1 LRKNFRN
8 KGARDEGGNKN
19 NEDASNQNTNIG
31 LNNNQNAK
39 NRQAYHKTIKNENKP
54 KHDEE
59 LEVMT
64 QFKKMMQW
72 LISLEEEQTTKADNK
87 KEIPQF

>member
-1 LRKNFRN
+1 MRKNFRN

-39 NRQAYHKTIKNENKP
+39 NRQAYHKTIKNEIKP
-54 KHDEE
+54 KHNEE

>member
-8 KGARDEGGNKN
+8 KGARDDGGNKN

-39 NRQAYHKTIKNENKP
+39 NRQAYHKTIKN
-54 KHDEE
+54 
-59 LEVMT
+59 
-64 QFKKMMQW
+64 
-72 LISLEEEQTTKADNK
+72 
-87 KEIPQF
+87 

>member
-1 LRKNFRN
+1 
-8 KGARDEGGNKN
+8 
-19 NEDASNQNTNIG
+19 